1 MFPFLS
7 LFNNQYIIFNI
18 LGLIF
23 NRNSSE
29 NTLEK
34 STVPEE
40 LLCRFVVDGSGN
52 TIGETI
58 AFDQDLI
65 IIKAGARFL
74 GVPLKH
80 IEDQETTIL
89 VKGLIDYQKAY
100 DLGEKWRS
108 ASLEKNNQKN
118 ISEVTDN
125 GL

>member
-7 LFNNQYIIFNI
+7 SFNHQITRLNI

-29 NTLEK
+29 NDQEK
-34 STVPEE
+34 TAGSDE

-52 TIGETI
+52 NIGETI
-58 AFDQDLI
+58 AFDKDI
-65 IIKAGARFL
+65 VIIKAGARFL

-100 DLGEKWRS
+100 ELGEKWRS
-108 ASLEKNNQKN
+108 AALEKN
-118 ISEVTDN
+118 D
-125 GL
+125 

>member
-1 MFPFLS
+1 MLPFLS
-7 LFNNQYIIFNI
+7 LFNSQYIIFNI
-18 LGLIF
+18 LGSIF
-23 NRNSSE
+23 NRTSSE

-34 STVPEE
+34 STVPDE

-80 IEDQETTIL
+80 IENQETTIL

-108 ASLEKNNQKN
+108 ASLEKNK
-118 ISEVTDN
+118 SDVTDN